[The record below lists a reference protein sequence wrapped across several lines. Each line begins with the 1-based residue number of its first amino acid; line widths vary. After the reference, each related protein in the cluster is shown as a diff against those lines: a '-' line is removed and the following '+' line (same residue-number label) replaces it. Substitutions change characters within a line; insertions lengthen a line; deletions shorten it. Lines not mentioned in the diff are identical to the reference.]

1 MFYVYEIDNHLQKKK
16 PKYQTTDF
24 VDPYKSMGVTIEKRK
39 IRSFFSIYDN
49 VRPKN
54 YHT

>member
-1 MFYVYEIDNHLQKKK
+1 MFYVYEIDNHLQKKNQ
-16 PKYQTTDF
+16 KYQTTDV
-24 VDPYKSMGVTIEKRK
+24 VDPYKSMGVTLENK

-54 YHT
+54 YNT